1 MTETKTEST
10 LDIRQVYLKD
20 LSFESPQGVRAIANQ
35 KSNPNI
41 DIQLGVSHQRL
52 DEDGHYEVVL
62 TITATAKTGEK
73 VLFLTEVQQAGLFL
87 IKGFSDED
95 MGLVLNVAC
104 PTILLPFSRA
114 VITDTVSKGG
124 FPQLLISPVNFE
136 ALYAA
141 KRQQDKAQQ
150 EVGEGSTP
158 DSRQGP
164 AEDATIN

>member
-20 LSFESPQGVRAIANQ
+20 LSFESPQPAL
-35 KSNPNI
+35 SNPDPTPTI
-41 DIQLGVSHQRL
+41 DIKLGVSHERL

-62 TITATAKTGEK
+62 KITATAKTGDK

-87 IKGFSDED
+87 INGFSDED

-104 PTILLPFSRA
+104 PTILLPFCRA
-114 VITDTVSKGG
+114 VITDTVTKGG

-136 ALYAA
+136 ALYAS
-141 KRQQDKAQQ
+141 KRQQDEAERKAD
-150 EVGEGSTP
+150 ENASPESSDVPTG
-158 DSRQGP
+158 DV
-164 AEDATIN
+164 TIN

>member
-1 MTETKTEST
+1 MAETKTEST

-35 KSNPNI
+35 KSTPNI
-41 DIQLGVSHQRL
+41 DIQLGVSYEQL

-62 TITATAKTGEK
+62 SITATAKADEK

-87 IKGFSDED
+87 VNGFSDED

-141 KRQQDKAQQ
+141 KRQQDEAQKSAA
-150 EVGEGSTP
+150 EGA
-158 DSRQGP
+158 DSDSSAGS
-164 AEDATIN
+164 AGDVTIN